1 MNGRWVAVVAGAAMV
16 AALGACDQYY
26 HSEKATA
33 GNLPSAPPDTTR
45 GLADIVIKDSAFV
58 PSGDT
63 VLLGQAVTWKN
74 FDSTQ
79 HSVTATPGSA
89 EQFDSGPL
97 LFGQTFTH
105 RFTNPGLTRYVDR
118 FRSTDTTNGRG
129 QGTIL
134 AR

>member
-1 MNGRWVAVVAGAAMV
+1 MKARWVVVVAGAAMA
-16 AALGACDQYY
+16 AALSACDQYY

-33 GNLPSAPPDTTR
+33 GNLPSAPDTTR
-45 GLADIVIKDSAFV
+45 GLADIVIKDSVFV

-63 VLLGQAVTWKN
+63 VVIGQLVTWKN

-97 LFGQTFTH
+97 QFGQTFTH

-129 QGTIL
+129 QGTVL
-134 AR
+134 VK